1 MSPRFAKRQRGAI
14 GLMAVLTLALATV
27 FGLLA
32 VDGGRLYMEQRKLQR
47 VVDMAAL
54 EAAGQSATCN
64 GVGPQATALATAAAA
79 RNGFNIGNGNTL
91 VTTCGSV
98 VTGAASRRT
107 FTPDA
112 TRTEAIRVQA
122 QLQTANSFASGMW
135 NLVRGQSAPNN
146 IALHA
151 SAVATPPLPPL
162 AALAIRS
169 NLLNVDTNRA
179 AALNGIFSQLLGG
192 QLSINA
198 AGWNGLLATKLN
210 LLDYLQQ
217 LAVDLNLNAGN
228 YENLLDTNISATTLV
243 DAMIRAAT
251 RAGNTADVLTSL
263 NALRQASVN
272 VPRLVLGD
280 ILNVQSGTPDA
291 GLNTDVQLFQ
301 LVQSFI
307 QLAGKKNAAVVDAS
321 ALSIPGLLNITA
333 KVSIIEPAQF
343 SSIGNPALAQTN
355 PYGPNQIFVRTA
367 QVRTYL
373 SIQLPVLNSISGV
386 TTALTDLVGPLVTT
400 LNSLLHLDL
409 VSTINSALC
418 LLGAGCE
425 QIDLLPLP
433 TPRIDINL
441 EVGSG
446 NSRVTGYTCTP
457 NKTLTAETKTAAV
470 SLRLGTIDP
479 THVFDSA
486 NLPETRPLALIDI
499 GTKTCRK
506 ILGIG
511 TCDARKPFTGGGLGI
526 KIDTTVGSNGSVL
539 TGSTQN
545 LVFTAPPNLDQ
556 PPSWMSVANPN
567 IVQSLRG
574 TLNGVKVEAFKATTP
589 NVLGDL
595 LGVAA
600 SVLAGLNSTLG
611 TFITNTLSPLLDPLL
626 QNLLSNLGITVNQV
640 DVGANLQCSG
650 RPNLVI

>member
-1 MSPRFAKRQRGAI
+1 MSPLFAKRQRGAI
-14 GLMAVLTLALATV
+14 GLVAVLTLATAMV

-32 VDGGRLYMEQRKLQR
+32 VDGGRLYMEQRSLQR

-54 EAAGQSATCN
+54 EAAGQRANCT
-64 GVGPQATALATAAAA
+64 GTGTQAAAVATASAA
-79 RNGFNIGNGNTL
+79 RNGFTAGNGNTL
-91 VTTCGSV
+91 VATCGSV
-98 VTGAASRRT
+98 ATGAASLRS
-107 FTPDA
+107 FSPDA
-112 TRTEAIRVQA
+112 SRTDAIRVQA
-122 QLQTANSFASGMW
+122 HLQTRNSVAAGLW
-135 NLVRGQSAPNN
+135 DLIRAVPGAENT
-146 IALHA
+146 ILHA
-151 SAVATPPLPPL
+151 TAVATPPLPPL
-162 AALAIRS
+162 AVLTIRS
-169 NLLNVDTNRA
+169 NLLNVDTARSNW
-179 AALNGIFSQLLGG
+179 LNGLFSQLLGG
-192 QLSINA
+192 QLTINA
-198 AGWNGLLATKLN
+198 AGWQGLIDSRIN

-217 LAVDLNLNAGN
+217 LAIDLNLSAGN
-228 YENLLDTNISATTLV
+228 YEQLLNTNIAATELV
-243 DAMIRAAT
+243 DAMIKVAT

-263 NALRQASVN
+263 NALKQASLS
-272 VPRLVLGD
+272 VPSLVLGT
-280 ILNVQSGTPDA
+280 ILDVQTGTPDA
-291 GLNTDVQLFQ
+291 GLDTDLQLFQ
-301 LVQSFI
+301 LVESFI
-307 QLAGKKNAAVVDAS
+307 QLAGKANAAVVDAKS
-321 ALSIPGLLNITA
+321 VSIPGLLNVNL
-333 KVSIIEPAQF
+333 KLSIIEPAQI
-343 SSIGNPALAQTN
+343 SSIGDPRLAQAN

-373 SIQLPVLNSISGV
+373 SIQLPVLATISGV
-386 TTALTDLVGPLVTT
+386 TTALTDLVGPLVGA

-409 VSTINSALC
+409 VGTINSALC

-441 EVGSG
+441 EVASGS
-446 NSRVTGYTCTP
+446 SRVTGYTCSP
-457 NKTLTAETKTAAV
+457 NKTLTAETKTSAV

-526 KIDTTVGSNGSVL
+526 KIDTTVGSNGSAL
-539 TGSTQN
+539 SGSSQS
-545 LVFTAPPNLDQ
+545 LVFTAPPNLNQ
-556 PPSWMSVANPN
+556 PPQYLSTSNPN

-574 TLNGVKVEAFKATTP
+574 TLNGVKVEAFKSPTP
-589 NVLGDL
+589 NILGDL
-595 LGVAA
+595 LAVAA

-611 TFITNTLSPLLDPLL
+611 AFITNTLSPLLDPLL
-626 QNLLSNLGITVNQV
+626 QNVLTSLGVTVNQV